1 MLLLISLARLS
12 SFGERTAHQP
22 GASDKDKECSATL
35 HGAAYS
41 FHFCDSYGIIP
52 NYSGS
57 VMDNHDTE
65 NYPYRNC
72 NCQDDT

>member
-1 MLLLISLARLS
+1 MLLLISLARLPLS
-12 SFGERTAHQP
+12 GKGLPT
-22 GASDKDKECSATL
+22 SDKDKECSATL
-35 HGAAYS
+35 PGAAYS
-41 FHFCDSYGIIP
+41 FHFCDSCDIIP

-65 NYPYRNC
+65 NYPYRNY